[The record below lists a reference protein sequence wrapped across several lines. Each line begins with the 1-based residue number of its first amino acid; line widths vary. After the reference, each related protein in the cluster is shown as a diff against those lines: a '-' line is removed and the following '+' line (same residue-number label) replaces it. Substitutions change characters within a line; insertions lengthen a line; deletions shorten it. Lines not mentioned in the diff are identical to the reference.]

1 MDPRTVSRRN
11 FLGLAAGT
19 AAGLALAGCG
29 SSGPSDKTGG
39 GGGGG
44 AAAGAAT
51 YWFLT
56 GSPGEKIRQG
66 SV

>member
-1 MDPRTVSRRN
+1 VSRRN
-11 FLGLAAGT
+11 FLGLSAGA

-29 SSGPSDKTGG
+29 SSGPSDKGST

-51 YWFLT
+51 
-56 GSPGEKIRQG
+56 
-66 SV
+66 